1 MTARVRRM
9 VAVVG
14 EQALGVP
21 VRRVD
26 IDVLDLFEGP

>member
-1 MTARVRRM
+1 VMA
-9 VAVVG
+9 AG

-26 IDVLDLFEGP
+26 IDVVDLFEEGGA